1 VQELAEEEKQGV
13 AGLVE
18 DQVDAVEEAE
28 RGRGAKEVEPPGED
42 LPAENRQGQEA
53 QGPARDRGESGG
65 VRA

>member
-1 VQELAEEEKQGV
+1 MAR
-13 AGLVE
+13 LVE

-28 RGRGAKEVEPPGED
+28 RGRGAKEVEAPGED
-42 LPAENRQGQEA
+42 LPAEDRQGQEA